1 MWTSAV
7 KVATESVHGRG
18 VECEELKAKKLRKK
32 LTQDLSIFAENEQ
45 ARRNFFSSWQILKE
59 F

>member
-7 KVATESVHGRG
+7 KVATESVQGRG

-45 ARRNFFSSWQILKE
+45 ARRNFFLRGKY
-59 F
+59 